1 MKMNADAEKLTGI
14 SPKTRCGECSCV
26 ILFKGEFCLFCD
38 AAQEI
43 LANSL
48 QEYGIPISALREV
61 DVDDAVECGCNTDDI
76 TMLPTIKICDVKI
89 TGLPEEQS
97 VNDAVIRAIMK
108 DCFAEG

>member
-1 MKMNADAEKLTGI
+1 MNAEAEKMADV
-14 SPKTRCGECSCV
+14 SPKTKCGECSCV

-38 AAQEI
+38 AASEM

-48 QEYGIPISALREV
+48 QEFGIPASALREV
-61 DVDDAVECGCNTDDI
+61 DVDSAEACGCSTDNI

-89 TGLPEEQS
+89 TGLPEQQS

-108 DCFAEG
+108 DCFVE